1 MFVDVMFFRSLMGN
15 KSKQGQY
22 AQRHVNDY
30 ERSRMLRVQDSQG
43 KLQEFGVKNIA
54 ESLRSL
60 VDSQTSK
67 KRKVKLMV
75 TNERDVEYIPIF
87 VVIVIEITKEVAK
100 IVASSKKVTN
110 LATFVCRSVACLLG
124 IDVGLKK
131 TCTQPV
137 QRVLQ
142 GFAKNW

>member
-43 KLQEFGVKNIA
+43 KLREFGVKNIA

-75 TNERDVEYIPIF
+75 TNERDVEYIPDF
-87 VVIVIEITKEVAK
+87 CCD
-100 IVASSKKVTN
+100 S
-110 LATFVCRSVACLLG
+110 
-124 IDVGLKK
+124 D
-131 TCTQPV
+131 
-137 QRVLQ
+137 
-142 GFAKNW
+142 